1 MIEFKTPE
9 EIEKIKKSGRIL
21 QQTLALLRENV
32 RAEITTSELS
42 SLAEE
47 FIISAGAIP
56 AIKGYGGFPAAVCI
70 SVNDEVV
77 HGIPGTRKLKKGDL
91 VSFDSAVLLDGW
103 YADSAITVVV
113 EKEKSDEDKKLIEI
127 TKKALYIG
135 IAQARIGNKVN
146 DISLAVQQY
155 VENNNFSVVRDY
167 TGHGIGKHLH
177 EDPSVPNFVIRNN
190 GIELREGLCIAIE
203 PMVCKGGFEVCTGK
217 DGWTVKTAD
226 HSNAAHFEHTIVVT
240 KNGPEILTL

>member
-1 MIEFKTPE
+1 VIELKTLE

-21 QQTLALLRENV
+21 QQTLDLLRENV
-32 RAEITTSELS
+32 CAGITTGELS
-42 SLAEE
+42 SLAED
-47 FIISAGAIP
+47 FIFSAGAIP

-77 HGIPGTRKLKKGDL
+77 HGIPGARKLEEGDL
-91 VSFDSAVLLDGW
+91 VSFDSAVLLNGW
-103 YADSAITVVV
+103 HADSAITVIVG
-113 EKEKSDEDKKLIEI
+113 KEKNDEDKKLTEI
-127 TKKALYIG
+127 TEKALYIG
-135 IAQARIGNKVN
+135 IEQAKVGNKVS
-146 DISLAVQQY
+146 DISLAVQQC
-155 VENNNFSVVRDY
+155 VESNNFSVVRDY

-177 EDPSVPNFVIRNN
+177 EDPSVPNFITGNS

-203 PMVCKGGFEVCTGK
+203 PMVCKGGFEVYTER
-217 DGWTVKTAD
+217 DGWTVRTAD

>member
-1 MIEFKTPE
+1 MIELKTLE

-21 QQTLALLRENV
+21 RQTLNLLREN
-32 RAEITTSELS
+32 ACAGITTGELS

-47 FIISAGAIP
+47 FIFSTGAIP

-77 HGIPGTRKLKKGDL
+77 HGIPGARKLEEGDL
-91 VSFDSAVLLDGW
+91 VSFDSVVLLDGW
-103 YADSAITVVV
+103 HADSAITVIVGQ
-113 EKEKSDEDKKLIEI
+113 EKDDEDKKLTEI
-127 TKKALYIG
+127 TEKALYIG
-135 IAQARIGNKVN
+135 IEQAKVGNKVS
-146 DISLAVQQY
+146 DISLAVQRY
-155 VENNNFSVVRDY
+155 VESNNFSVVRDY
-167 TGHGIGKHLH
+167 TGHGIGRHLH
-177 EDPSVPNFVIRNN
+177 EDPSVPNFITGNS

-203 PMVCKGGFEVCTGK
+203 PMVCKGGFEVYTER
-217 DGWTVKTAD
+217 DGWTVKTTD

>member
-1 MIEFKTPE
+1 MIELKTPE

-21 QQTLALLRENV
+21 QQTLALLRKNI

-47 FIISAGAIP
+47 FILSAGAIP

-77 HGIPGTRKLKKGDL
+77 HGIPGTRKLKEGDL

-113 EKEKSDEDKKLIEI
+113 EKEKSNEDKKLIEI
-127 TKKALYIG
+127 TERALYIG
-135 IAQARIGNKVN
+135 IEQARIGNKVN

-155 VENNNFSVVRDY
+155 VESNNFSVVRDY

-177 EDPSVPNFVIRNN
+177 EDPSVPNFVTGNS

-203 PMVCKGGFEVCTGK
+203 PMVCKGGFEVYTEK